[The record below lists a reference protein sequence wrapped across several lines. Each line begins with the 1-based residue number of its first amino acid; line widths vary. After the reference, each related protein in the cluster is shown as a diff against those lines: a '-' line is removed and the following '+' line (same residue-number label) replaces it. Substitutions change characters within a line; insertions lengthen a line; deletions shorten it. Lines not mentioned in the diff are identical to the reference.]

1 MKNRSFQSV
10 MKTLRAC
17 FSSPHSWFVMGIATI
32 SIFIV
37 SVLLQNWLFIYE
49 VLFRPETL
57 FYRIYGAIW
66 LQVWNALNLMGAFS
80 FWSLWLLALLF
91 GANMALVG
99 YLRRKQRQ
107 EGLRVSGKGILGTI
121 IGILGVGCLACNAS
135 IIGTALAS
143 VGGIGLI
150 TLLPFR
156 GREFLFLG
164 LVLGTYSL
172 FSLAKS
178 AEMRTCSIPILPNKD

>member
-1 MKNRSFQSV
+1 MK
-10 MKTLRAC
+10 KTPFSLGLKTIREC
-17 FSSPHSWFVMGIATI
+17 FSSPRSWLVMGIAAS

-57 FYRIYGAIW
+57 FYRVYGAIW
-66 LQVWNALNLMGAFS
+66 LQVWHALKLMGAFG

-91 GANMALVG
+91 GANMALVA
-99 YLRRKQRQ
+99 YLRRRQ
-107 EGLRVSGKGILGTI
+107 QEEGSSISGKGILGTV
-121 IGILGVGCLACNAS
+121 IGILGIGCLACNAS
-135 IIGTALAS
+135 ILGTALAS
-143 VGGIGLI
+143 VGGISLI

-164 LVLGTYSL
+164 LLLGAYSL

-178 AEMRTCSIPILPNKD
+178 AEMRTCPIPIPSNED

>member
-1 MKNRSFQSV
+1 ME
-10 MKTLRAC
+10 KTPFSLGLRILREC
-17 FSSPHSWFVMGIATI
+17 FSSPRSWFVMGIAAT
-32 SIFIV
+32 SIFIL

-66 LQVWNALNLMGAFS
+66 LQVWHALKLMGGFG

-91 GANMALVG
+91 GANMALVA
-99 YLRRKQRQ
+99 YLRRRRH
-107 EGLRVSGKGILGTI
+107 EDSSSLSGKGILGTV
-121 IGILGVGCLACNAS
+121 IGILGLGCLACNAS
-135 IIGTALAS
+135 ILGTALAS
-143 VGGIGLI
+143 VGGISLI

-164 LVLGTYSL
+164 LLLGFYSL
-172 FSLAKS
+172 LSLAKT
-178 AEMRTCSIPILPNKD
+178 AERKTCPIPVPTDKV